1 MSLGCGCWH
10 SEEAIVYMSHRDML
24 IAENNFF
31 LIAKLNAEV
40 KITSFSMYSEF
51 LCAFLWCMSMYF
63 HPYTVMTRKFP
74 ILE

>member
-51 LCAFLWCMSMYF
+51 LCAFFMVYE
-63 HPYTVMTRKFP
+63 YVFP
-74 ILE
+74 SLHCND